1 MLVYTLC
8 PYCRF
13 SVTVEMIEKCKES
26 ICLKSCHI
34 AEASWSEFGAL
45 WGEEKTQP
53 MPLPLPSTKEVDKP
67 NDDQKIDTALLPR
80 NV

>member
-45 WGEEKTQP
+45 WGEEKTQL
-53 MPLPLPSTKEVDKP
+53 MV
-67 NDDQKIDTALLPR
+67 Q
-80 NV
+80 